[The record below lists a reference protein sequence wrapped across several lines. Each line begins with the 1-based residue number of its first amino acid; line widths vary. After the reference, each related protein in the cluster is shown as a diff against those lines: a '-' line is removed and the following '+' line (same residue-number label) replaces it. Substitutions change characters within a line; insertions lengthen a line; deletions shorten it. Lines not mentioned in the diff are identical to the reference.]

1 MHTLRANY
9 QAAIHRRSLARSIGA
24 PSPVGHGWEIVDGK
38 LVIKWMTINP
48 APDIL
53 LKVTQCACKVSKCSS
68 SRCSCKKAKVPC
80 SDLCKCSDC
89 DNVSHA
95 TDLRDDCDDG
105 DIIYCNDD
113 QEDCDEDEGYEMLT

>member
-1 MHTLRANY
+1 M
-9 QAAIHRRSLARSIGA
+9 
-24 PSPVGHGWEIVDGK
+24 
-38 LVIKWMTINP
+38 
-48 APDIL
+48 
-53 LKVTQCACKVSKCSS
+53 
-68 SRCSCKKAKVPC
+68 PC